1 MTGVAGTQAADATG
15 PARSARLAGFDGLRA
30 VAALAIVGLHVTSA
44 TGAVTAT
51 GLGKYFARLDV
62 GVTIFFV
69 ISAFL
74 LYRPF
79 VAAHLGRRG
88 DVSLGAF
95 WWRRALRIYPA
106 YWVALTATILCFRTT
121 ALHGFWD
128 YARHYLLV
136 QIYQPK
142 YGLAGIVPAWTLA
155 VELSFYAALPA
166 YAWLLGRLTRGRPT
180 GRRAAIELAG
190 AGVLYVFGL
199 VWHIGVV
206 TSRSTDA
213 VSARWLPA
221 MSDWFALGILLAVL
235 QRSAHAS
242 PRIDALRT
250 YIDRFGDLVVAG
262 ALVAF
267 IVVCNIGLPVDGTS
281 GTVRQDMVREVLFGL
296 VAALLIAPAALG
308 RTHRGVAMRVL
319 DCRPAVLLGTIS
331 YGIFLWHYEWI
342 AQLQTWGGFDWLRSA
357 RTLTVFVLV
366 LGLTLVTAIASWL
379 LVERPLLRRK
389 DLVGAA
395 SGAAQPSDVR
405 VPEDADLHEQQHQGA
420 PRDEPAGAVADLR
433 PDGGEPAG

>member
-1 MTGVAGTQAADATG
+1 VNAPAATE
-15 PARSARLAGFDGLRA
+15 RRLAGFDGLRA
-30 VAALAIVGLHVTSA
+30 VAALAIVALHVTSA
-44 TGAVTAT
+44 TGAVGAT
-51 GLGKYFARLDV
+51 SLGKYFARLDV
-62 GVTIFFV
+62 GVAIFFV

-74 LYRPF
+74 LYRPY
-79 VAAHLGRRG
+79 VTAHLGGRPALPLR
-88 DVSLGAF
+88 AY
-95 WWRRALRIYPA
+95 WWRRVLRIFPA
-106 YWVALTATILCFRTT
+106 YWVALTAAILLFRTT

-136 QIYQPK
+136 QIYVPK
-142 YGLAGIVPAWTLA
+142 YGLAGIVPTWTLA
-155 VELSFYAALPA
+155 VELSFYAALPV
-166 YAWLLGRLTRGRPT
+166 YAWVLSRLTRGRPA
-180 GRRAAIELAG
+180 GRRVTIEIGG
-190 AGVLYVFGL
+190 AVALYAFGL
-199 VWHIGVV
+199 AWHLAVV
-206 TSRSTDA
+206 STRSTDA

-242 PRIDALRT
+242 PRIDGLRT
-250 YIDRFGDLVVAG
+250 FVDRFGDLVVAG

-281 GTVRQDMVREVLFGL
+281 GTVRQDMVREILFGL

-342 AQLQTWGGFDWLRSA
+342 AQLEKWGGFDWIRSA

-366 LGLTLVTAIASWL
+366 LGLTLVTATASWL

-389 DLVGAA
+389 DLVRAAPGA
-395 SGAAQPSDVR
+395 PPVSDVR
-405 VPEDADLHEQQHQGA
+405 VPEEADLHQQQHHGA
-420 PRDEPAGAVADLR
+420 PHGEPAGAVAELG
-433 PDGGEPAG
+433 PDGSQPSR